1 MIKKLYLPLIGA
13 AAFIILVGLL
23 TKSPTKFGLVK
34 DSPTKIKVGNA
45 EIEVKLANTQE
56 KRTKG
61 LSETTTLKE
70 NEGMIFVFDKKDV
83 TPSFW
88 MKDMLIPIDIIW
100 INDGKIVKIDKN
112 VAPPSKNTSDS
123 DLPFYKPD
131 TPVDYVLE
139 VPAGFSDKNS
149 LIVGSETKFDL

>member
-1 MIKKLYLPLIGA
+1 MIKKLYLPLFGV

-34 DSPTKIKVGNA
+34 DSSTKLKIGNA
-45 EIEVKLANTQE
+45 EIKVTLADTPE
-56 KRTKG
+56 KRKKG
-61 LSETTTLKE
+61 LSGTTVLNE
-70 NEGMIFVFDKKDV
+70 NEGMIFIFDEKDI

-100 INDGKIVKIDKN
+100 INDNKIVRIDKN
-112 VAPPSKNTSDS
+112 VAPPTKNTSDS
-123 DLPFYKPD
+123 DLPLYKPD
-131 TPVDYVLE
+131 TPIDYVLE
-139 VPAGFSDKNS
+139 VNGGFSDKNS